1 MLTYLKKGAYKAP
14 VLIYNIWK
22 EKYFLRSYMKS
33 DNSITTLDRI
43 KAESYCVIKTVS
55 LRDDI
60 KARFSEMGLVPE
72 TLVYVKKRAPLGDPM
87 EICVRGY
94 SLCIRNTDAE
104 HISVDR
110 LKGTTAAKTEAKRK

>member
-1 MLTYLKKGAYKAP
+1 
-14 VLIYNIWK
+14 
-22 EKYFLRSYMKS
+22 MKS

-72 TLVYVKKRAPLGDPM
+72 TLVYVKKTRAVGRPHGNL
-87 EICVRGY
+87 RQ
-94 SLCIRNTDAE
+94 
-104 HISVDR
+104 R
-110 LKGTTAAKTEAKRK
+110 LLAVHKKTPTRSI

>member
-1 MLTYLKKGAYKAP
+1 
-14 VLIYNIWK
+14 
-22 EKYFLRSYMKS
+22 MKS

-72 TLVYVKKRAPLGDPM
+72 TLVYVKKPRFST
-87 EICVRGY
+87 C
-94 SLCIRNTDAE
+94 
-104 HISVDR
+104 
-110 LKGTTAAKTEAKRK
+110 

>member
-1 MLTYLKKGAYKAP
+1 
-14 VLIYNIWK
+14 
-22 EKYFLRSYMKS
+22 MKS

-87 EICVRGY
+87 ETCVRGY

>member
-1 MLTYLKKGAYKAP
+1 
-14 VLIYNIWK
+14 
-22 EKYFLRSYMKS
+22 MKS

-60 KARFSEMGLVPE
+60 KARFSEMGLVPD

-87 EICVRGY
+87 EISVRGY
-94 SLCIRNTDAE
+94 SLCIRCTDAE
-104 HISVDR
+104 HIEVDR
-110 LKGTTAAKTEAKRK
+110 LDKASTAAKTEERRK

>member
-1 MLTYLKKGAYKAP
+1 
-14 VLIYNIWK
+14 
-22 EKYFLRSYMKS
+22 MKS

-87 EICVRGY
+87 EM
-94 SLCIRNTDAE
+94 CIRNTDAE

>member
-1 MLTYLKKGAYKAP
+1 
-14 VLIYNIWK
+14 
-22 EKYFLRSYMKS
+22 MKS

-94 SLCIRNTDAE
+94 SLCRRNTDAE
-104 HISVDR
+104 QISVDR

>member
-1 MLTYLKKGAYKAP
+1 
-14 VLIYNIWK
+14 
-22 EKYFLRSYMKS
+22 MKS

-72 TLVYVKKRAPLGDPM
+72 TLVYEKKRAPLGDPM

-94 SLCIRNTDAE
+94 SRSPAT
-104 HISVDR
+104 R
-110 LKGTTAAKTEAKRK
+110 TAAKPRFSTC

>member
-1 MLTYLKKGAYKAP
+1 
-14 VLIYNIWK
+14 
-22 EKYFLRSYMKS
+22 MKS

-72 TLVYVKKRAPLGDPM
+72 TLVYVKKRAPLRPHGNLRQRLLA
-87 EICVRGY
+87 VHKKHRRGAY
-94 SLCIRNTDAE
+94 
-104 HISVDR
+104 
-110 LKGTTAAKTEAKRK
+110 KR

>member
-1 MLTYLKKGAYKAP
+1 
-14 VLIYNIWK
+14 
-22 EKYFLRSYMKS
+22 MKS

-72 TLVYVKKRAPLGDPM
+72 TLVYVKNARRWETPWKSA
-87 EICVRGY
+87 
-94 SLCIRNTDAE
+94 S
-104 HISVDR
+104 
-110 LKGTTAAKTEAKRK
+110 EATRCA